1 MCPVLSITR
10 LLSGLLS
17 FGSLRALRRGVA
29 VGACPSTLTPPP
41 PSPLRRRAG
50 RAPAEGKG
58 GEGGENYDGV
68 YLSLPRL
75 PRRKGGSPG
84 EGQASLICTN
94 GFFITL
100 LSLKCLRRRLATVTA
115 PRLAVE
121 GGAVA

>member
-1 MCPVLSITR
+1 MKDVPCSLHHSPSFGPSLLR
-10 LLSGLLS
+10 LLAGLTE
-17 FGSLRALRRGVA
+17 RRG
-29 VGACPSTLTPPP
+29 GRGLPFYFDSSPSF
-41 PSPLRRRAG
+41 
-50 RAPAEGKG
+50 
-58 GEGGENYDGV
+58 
-68 YLSLPRL
+68 SLAAAKEA
-75 PRRKGGSPG
+75 RKGGSPG